1 MSAANDLLAVE
12 NVTVRFG
19 GIVALDRVS
28 FTAQRGQI
36 CGVIGPNGAG
46 KTTCFNCLSGVYR
59 PHEGKIRF
67 RGRDVTQLPRHKI
80 AAMGVGRTFQNL
92 AVFSGMSVRRNILV
106 GTHTRSRGEFVASM
120 LHLPGVETSEAQ
132 AKERAEHYIE
142 RFGLKQVADSVVSTL
157 PFAVQKRVELARALA
172 SEPDLLLLDEPAAGL
187 NHEEVEH
194 LADEIRAIRDKDRVS
209 VLLVEHHMNLVMR
222 ISDQVVVLDF
232 GKKIADGSPENVRT
246 NPDVIRAYLG
256 A

>member
-1 MSAANDLLAVE
+1 MSAEDDLLAVE
-12 NVTVRFG
+12 DVTVRFG
-19 GIVALDRVS
+19 GIVALDCVS

-59 PHEGKIRF
+59 PNQGKIRF

-106 GTHTRSRGEFVASM
+106 GTHTRSRGGFVASM
-120 LHLPGVETSEAQ
+120 LHLPGVRVSEAE
-132 AKERAEHYIE
+132 AEERADNYIE
-142 RFGLKQVADSVVSTL
+142 RFALKEVAETVVSAL
-157 PFAVQKRVELARALA
+157 PFALQKRVELARALA
-172 SEPDLLLLDEPAAGL
+172 SEPALLLLDEPAAGL

-194 LADEIRAIRDKDRVS
+194 LADEIRAIRDKDGVS

-222 ISDQVVVLDF
+222 ISDKVVVLDF
-232 GKKIADGSPENVRT
+232 GKKIADGPPETVRM